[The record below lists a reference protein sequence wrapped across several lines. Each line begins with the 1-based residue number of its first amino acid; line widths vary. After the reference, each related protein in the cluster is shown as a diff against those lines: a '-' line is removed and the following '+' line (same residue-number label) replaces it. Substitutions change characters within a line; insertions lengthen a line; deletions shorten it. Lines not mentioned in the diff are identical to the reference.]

1 MSATEQIFA
10 AACAMVAYV
19 VLTWVAFVITL
30 LFGAGFEL
38 TYPSFPWWATIF
50 WWIGLV
56 VFVWFI
62 ALRLA
67 PRRFARPS

>member
-1 MSATEQIFA
+1 VSAARIIVIVA
-10 AACAMVAYV
+10 AVVLYV

-30 LFGAGFEL
+30 LIGAGFEL
-38 TYPSFPWWATIF
+38 TLPSFPWWATIF

-62 ALRLA
+62 AFRLA
-67 PRRFARPS
+67 SRHFAKPS